1 MKKTTLS
8 TRDALL
14 QLRTIVSADAEKA
27 EKIETLVRELNA
39 TVSARSEALEA
50 ALGTLEGYVTLHSE
64 MHGFNADLEEL
75 AASATRQT
83 RVAKKAQKGVA
94 ASATRQTKATKATK
108 AAKAAKKQKQVQS
121 GGRNGGPQKA
131 TGYPGELAESIS
143 LSTREQEF
151 VDLLSARWPTF
162 VTPQTLVRKGIIPK
176 PNHVTAKVNQLRK
189 KGVPIESAKQAR
201 ASNPELSTKT
211 RGYRLIA

>member
-39 TVSARSEALEA
+39 TVSERSEALEA

-94 ASATRQTKATKATK
+94 ASATRQAK
-108 AAKAAKKQKQVQS
+108 AAKAAKKQKRVQ
-121 GGRNGGPQKA
+121 NGGPQKA

>member
-1 MKKTTLS
+1 MKKTLS

-94 ASATRQTKATKATK
+94 ASATRQAK

-201 ASNPELSTKT
+201 ASDPELSTKT